1 MIIQSDGIVLESRL
15 RPGDELQDNQDVSRI
30 NDEDIF
36 FAKERYNLHQSSPEE
51 GVDTDILQKYFF
63 RKYGF

>member
-1 MIIQSDGIVLESRL
+1 MVIQSDDTVLESRL
-15 RPGDELQDNQDVSRI
+15 HPEDLPGNHDVSQI

-51 GVDTDILQKYFF
+51 GVDTDILQKYFS